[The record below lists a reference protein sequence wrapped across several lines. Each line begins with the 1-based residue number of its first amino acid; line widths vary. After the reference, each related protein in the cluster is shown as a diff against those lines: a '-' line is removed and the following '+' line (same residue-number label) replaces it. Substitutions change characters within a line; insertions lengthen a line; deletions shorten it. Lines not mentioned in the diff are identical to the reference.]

1 MDLGPLI
8 PPPYPPPVS
17 RPSTPLFDRLV
28 DDAGLFPPTS
38 LTMEAALARH
48 HEARAAGHPV
58 LTHRFLCPASR
69 LEEMQRELR
78 AKLSRPIAIGLI
90 LDTGDP
96 ALVAE
101 ALGDELLAVALVEIP
116 PGGPTEGLPSGV
128 PVYLEVPR
136 GGFEAVEQIAARPG
150 FGAKVRCGGVRA
162 DLFPTEAELA
172 VFIRACVAADLPFK
186 ATAGL
191 HHAVRYT
198 DPQTGFTHHGFL
210 NLLLAVAAALS
221 KADAEAVEEVLA
233 STDAP
238 ALAHMAKTI
247 DPDAAREVRRL
258 LVAYGS
264 CSISTPLQDLAELG
278 LLEERV

>member
-1 MDLGPLI
+1 
-8 PPPYPPPVS
+8 V
-17 RPSTPLFDRLV
+17 
-28 DDAGLFPPTS
+28 
-38 LTMEAALARH
+38 
-48 HEARAAGHPV
+48 
-58 LTHRFLCPASR
+58 
-69 LEEMQRELR
+69 
-78 AKLSRPIAIGLI
+78 
-90 LDTGDP
+90 
-96 ALVAE
+96 VAE
-101 ALGDELLAVALVEIP
+101 ALRDELLAVALLEIP

-136 GGFEAVEQIAARPG
+136 GGFEAVEKIAARPG

-162 DLFPTEAELA
+162 DLFPTEAELTA
-172 VFIRACVAADLPFK
+172 FIHACVAADLPFK